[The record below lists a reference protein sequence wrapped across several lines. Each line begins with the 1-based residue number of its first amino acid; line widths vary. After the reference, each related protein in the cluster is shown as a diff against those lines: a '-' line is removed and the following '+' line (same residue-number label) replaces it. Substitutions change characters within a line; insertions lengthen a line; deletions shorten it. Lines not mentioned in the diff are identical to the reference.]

1 MWLRCLD
8 CLSLF
13 LASGSTADGQ
23 RGGRRRREGGGN
35 EKKNK
40 NNKDGRMLGGLRRA
54 RDAPGSGGRML
65 PWLLSSA
72 SVRVFL
78 AQGQAGLSA
87 GWWPCHSPTGMG
99 SICTRPS
106 PALPPCD
113 RAPGVPMSR
122 DVQLWL
128 WVTAFGDGRASV
140 SPRLNPL
147 FPSPRFRAEQQPPD
161 GHRLGP
167 GGHQAQHAG

>member
-1 MWLRCLD
+1 
-8 CLSLF
+8 
-13 LASGSTADGQ
+13 
-23 RGGRRRREGGGN
+23 
-35 EKKNK
+35 
-40 NNKDGRMLGGLRRA
+40 
-54 RDAPGSGGRML
+54 ML

-113 RAPGVPMSR
+113 GAPGVPMSR
-122 DVQLWL
+122 DVLLWL